1 MTIVDAQGRLFGKV
15 SILDAG
21 AVLVILF
28 VVLGIFVLPGSG
40 GPIVGNSSSQAIE
53 VDALVL
59 GLSARSPEKLIKAGE
74 KTNFIIRNAPSGE
87 VDIKTVELLPRNL
100 AITQPDGSVK
110 PLPDPRVEAQYSSNL
125 LITLAGKA
133 EVKGDNIKLGGTDIK
148 VGVPVELG
156 SQQYNFKASVIDIRI
171 IK

>member
-1 MTIVDAQGRLFGKV
+1 MAVVDAQGRLFGKV

-40 GPIVGNSSSQAIE
+40 GPIAGNSSSQAIE
-53 VDALVL
+53 VDTLVL
-59 GLSARSPEKLIKAGE
+59 GLSARNPEKLLQAGE
-74 KTNFIIRNAPSGE
+74 KTNFIIRNAPSGQVNIKE
-87 VDIKTVELLPRNL
+87 VEMLPRDL

-110 PLPDPRVEAQYSSNL
+110 PLPDPRTEAQYSSNL
-125 LITLAGKA
+125 LITLEGKA
-133 EVKGDNIKLGGTDIK
+133 EIKGDNIKLGGTDIK
-148 VGVPVELG
+148 IGVPVELG